1 MLLLNVG
8 CFLFCLHFNGSFL
21 TTLSVSHTACSV
33 AGPGHWDS
41 ERYLERVSGREWR
54 AQYISDEFS
63 SLPKQD
69 CLHSEPSLPR
79 SLIPHTFPKRFLAS
93 TTWLGFTGTEINK
106 AELQYLKKKKKETQS
121 EEGANNLVSN
131 ECLGEVMLIPGR
143 LGQVLW
149 LKKY

>member
-93 TTWLGFTGTEINK
+93 TTWLGFTGTEINE
-106 AELQYLKKKKKETQS
+106 AELQYLKKKKERNSVGRRSKQPCEQW
-121 EEGANNLVSN
+121 VSRGSN
-131 ECLGEVMLIPGR
+131 AYSR
-143 LGQVLW
+143 QVRASFVT
-149 LKKY
+149 